1 MYSNYCD
8 YFSFLNLILILYIIL
23 YRNERIVNNCN
34 YNYSNNEEYINNF
47 YRSQEA
53 PHQST
58 WLSRQQSRDRPPGTY
73 ACVGKSYDPKL
84 AAKRR
89 RANGSSLGDKS
100 H

>member
-8 YFSFLNLILILYIIL
+8 YFSFLNLIIILYIIL

-34 YNYSNNEEYINNF
+34 YNYLNNEEYINNF

-58 WLSRQQSRDRPPGTY
+58 WLSRQQSRDRPATRHLRMRRKIVRSE
-73 ACVGKSYDPKL
+73 VGGEAS
-84 AAKRR
+84 ARQR
-89 RANGSSLGDKS
+89 
-100 H
+100 